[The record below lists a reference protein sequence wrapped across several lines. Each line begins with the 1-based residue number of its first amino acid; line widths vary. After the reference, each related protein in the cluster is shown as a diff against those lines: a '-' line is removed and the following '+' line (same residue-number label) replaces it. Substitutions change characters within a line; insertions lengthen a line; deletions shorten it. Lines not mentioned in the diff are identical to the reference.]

1 MKTVRL
7 LLATLSL
14 AALAACGTDTIT
26 GPGSRAPGARHNEA
40 PILSDTAAIQSPTST
55 GSATEC
61 EGTVVVTTDSS
72 GNVVSTCTT
81 AETRG
86 PVVGSGS

>member
-1 MKTVRL
+1 MINVRL

-14 AALAACGTDTIT
+14 TALAACGTESIT
-26 GPGSRAPGARHNEA
+26 GPASHAPGARRSLD
-40 PILSDTAAIQSPTST
+40 PVVSDTTESTTST
-55 GSATEC
+55 GDETIC

-72 GNVVSTCTT
+72 GNVTTTCTT
-81 AETRG
+81 TDSRG